1 MCPKI
6 HVSSWLTTAL
16 WWPSSCGGGHFVRAR
31 HARRTPASELPGTE
45 TARAANSSDELS
57 WTVYR
62 RERSFRGAT
71 SQFRSENEQRVEDR
85 CYGECDKRRGDRQL
99 ATHGTIMCLALRLPR
114 LPALVETRPGFLQL
128 QLRSRTLDRLECEQ
142 TQANVRLT

>member
-1 MCPKI
+1 
-6 HVSSWLTTAL
+6 VTVTL
-16 WWPSSCGGGHFVRAR
+16 WRTSCAADTR
-31 HARRTPASELPGTE
+31 E
-45 TARAANSSDELS
+45 RAAWHGDSQSGELERGELS

-71 SQFRSENEQRVEDR
+71 SQFRSENQQYR

-114 LPALVETRPGFLQL
+114 LPALVETRAGGFYSGNCGLE
-128 QLRSRTLDRLECEQ
+128 RSI
-142 TQANVRLT
+142 A